1 MNKIFA
7 GIDVGRKNIV
17 FGVVLF
23 LVLGVVVGVPLTVD
37 LFGGSLLTESQY
49 QTWKVL
55 HGYGV
60 FLAFVNFF
68 FGYLIDRLSI
78 SEQQKEIA
86 SWSFVIAG
94 LVGGIGRP
102 VLFLLSSPGG
112 IARYA
117 VSLIETV
124 GVVLGTHIF
133 VRGQMM
139 ESSAQ
144 KPKETGRPASELPA
158 ADDCRG
164 WTWEGW
170 AQMMK
175 SMEAN
180 GVNVNECINFMKGK
194 TDEYLNHLR
203 PS

>member
-7 GIDVGRKNIV
+7 GVDVGRKNIV
-17 FGVVLF
+17 FGMALF

-49 QTWKVL
+49 QTWKVM

-86 SWSFVIAG
+86 SWSFVVAG

-102 VLFLLSSPGG
+102 VLFLLSVPGSIG
-112 IARYA
+112 SYA

-124 GVVLGTHIF
+124 GFVLGTFIF
-133 VRGQMM
+133 VRGQMK

-144 KPKETGRPASELPA
+144 QPKETA
-158 ADDCRG
+158 
-164 WTWEGW
+164 
-170 AQMMK
+170 
-175 SMEAN
+175 
-180 GVNVNECINFMKGK
+180 
-194 TDEYLNHLR
+194 
-203 PS
+203 